1 MEPTQ
6 IVDLLPS
13 MHRGQRSICHV
24 LEKRKVKAIKME
36 MENIE
41 VARTLSD
48 LRQHGEMSRN
58 VPGKL
63 LVQPEGHL
71 SAWNDFRACFAI
83 TTSEQHYLMTALNQ
97 RVA

>member
-1 MEPTQ
+1 M
-6 IVDLLPS
+6 
-13 MHRGQRSICHV
+13 
-24 LEKRKVKAIKME
+24 KAIKME

-41 VARTLSD
+41 VARTLSN

-58 VPGKL
+58 VPGEL
-63 LVQPEGHL
+63 FVQPERYF

-83 TTSEQHYLMTALNQ
+83 TTSKQHYLMTALDQ

>member
-1 MEPTQ
+1 
-6 IVDLLPS
+6 
-13 MHRGQRSICHV
+13 MHRGQRSICYV

-41 VARTLSD
+41 VARTLSN

-58 VPGKL
+58 VPGEL
-63 LVQPEGHL
+63 LVQPERYL
-71 SAWNDFRACFAI
+71 SAWNDFRACVAI
-83 TTSEQHYLMTALNQ
+83 ATSKQDYLMSALDQ

>member
-6 IVDLLPS
+6 IVDVLPS

-58 VPGKL
+58 VQESFL
-63 LVQPEGHL
+63 SSL
-71 SAWNDFRACFAI
+71 SAISRHGTTFAHVFAI
-83 TTSEQHYLMTALNQ
+83 TTSEQHYLMPALNQ
-97 RVA
+97 CVA

>member
-6 IVDLLPS
+6 IVDVLPS

-41 VARTLSD
+41 VDSTLSD

-58 VPGKL
+58 VPREL
-63 LVQPEGHL
+63 LVQPEGYL
-71 SAWNDFRACFAI
+71 SAGNEFRACLAI
-83 TTSEQHYLMTALNQ
+83 ATREQHYLMAALDQ

>member
-6 IVDLLPS
+6 ILDVLPS
-13 MHRGQRSICHV
+13 MHRGQRSICYV

-41 VARTLSD
+41 GARTLSD

-58 VPGKL
+58 VPGEL
-63 LVQPEGHL
+63 LVQPKRYL
-71 SAWNDFRACFAI
+71 SAWDHLRACLAI

>member
-6 IVDLLPS
+6 IVDVLPP
-13 MHRGQRSICHV
+13 MHRSQRSICHV

-41 VARTLSD
+41 VARTLSN
-48 LRQHGEMSRN
+48 LRQHGEMSRD
-58 VPGKL
+58 VPGE
-63 LVQPEGHL
+63 LVVQSERYLP
-71 SAWNDFRACFAI
+71 AWNDFRACFAI
-83 TTSEQHYLMTALNQ
+83 TTREQHYLMTTLNQ

>member
-6 IVDLLPS
+6 IVDVLPS
-13 MHRGQRSICHV
+13 MHRGQRSICYV
-24 LEKRKVKAIKME
+24 LEKRKVKALKMA

-48 LRQHGEMSRN
+48 LRQHGKMSRN
-58 VPGKL
+58 VPGEL
-63 LVQPEGHL
+63 VVQPSRYL
-71 SAWNDFRACFAI
+71 AAWNHLRACLAI
-83 TTSEQHYLMTALNQ
+83 TTSEQHYLRTALDQ

>member
-1 MEPTQ
+1 
-6 IVDLLPS
+6 
-13 MHRGQRSICHV
+13 MHRGQRSICYV

-58 VPGKL
+58 VPGEL
-63 LVQPEGHL
+63 LVQPERYF
-71 SAWNDFRACFAI
+71 SAWNDFRECFAFA
-83 TTSEQHYLMTALNQ
+83 SSKQHYLMPALNQ